1 VRRLATAAIFAAA
14 IATVGAVPG
23 IGLALSGAAQLQATG
38 AGAPGQIRSGGAQVI
53 AGSYL
58 VVLRDG
64 AAAGRVAELATSRG
78 ARIGHRYSA
87 ALHGFEVAADEAT
100 AQRLA
105 AHPAVSYVERN
116 ATYRISQA
124 DRVPQATTTP
134 TGGTQLNPPWG
145 LDRID
150 QRFLPLNA
158 SYTYPNTGA
167 GVRIYV
173 MNTGIRFTHVEFG
186 GRAVSGRDVID
197 NDNDAS
203 DCNGL
208 GTHLAGIAGGAT
220 YGVAKSATLVAV
232 RLVNC
237 QGSASIAQVVAGI
250 DWVTANAVKPAVALL
265 TVGGSATATF
275 DAAVRSSIASG
286 VTYVVAAGSSNSDA
300 CSFSPGRVAEAVT
313 VSAADSN
320 DNKTSFTN
328 FGTCV
333 DIFAPGV
340 SITSAWYTS
349 NTAISTISG
358 TSTAAA
364 HVAGGAALLLA
375 ASPTWS
381 PAQVAAGLFTN
392 ATLNAVNNPG
402 AGTPNRLLY
411 VRFAPPNPCS
421 RANGA
426 NVAVPD
432 FPGAAVNSTVTVSGC
447 ARAPSTAATVE
458 VHILH
463 PFRGDLQIDLVAPD
477 GSAYRLLSPS
487 ADSGDNIHTT
497 FVVNLSAELA
507 NGSWRLRV
515 TDCRTGNTGQID
527 GWALNL

>member
-1 VRRLATAAIFAAA
+1 MRRLATAAIFAAA

-23 IGLALSGAAQLQATG
+23 VGIALTGAAGPQPAG
-38 AGAPGQIRSGGAQVI
+38 AAAPGQIRSGGAQVI

-58 VVLRDG
+58 VVLRDNT
-64 AAAGRVAELATSRG
+64 AADRVAELATSRG

-87 ALHGFEVAADEAT
+87 ALHGFEVATDEAT

-116 ATYRISQA
+116 SVHQIDTGRTPMATA
-124 DRVPQATTTP
+124 TP
-134 TGGTQLNPPWG
+134 TGGTQLNAPWG

-150 QRFLPLNA
+150 QRFLPLNGT
-158 SYTYPNTGA
+158 YTYPNNGA

-208 GTHLAGIAGGAT
+208 GTHLAGIAGGIT

-265 TVGGSATATF
+265 TVGGSASATF
-275 DAAVRSSIASG
+275 DAAVRNSIASG

-300 CSFSPGRVAEAVT
+300 CNFSPGRVAEAIT
-313 VSAADSN
+313 VSASDAS

-333 DIFAPGV
+333 DMFAPGV

-349 NTAISTISG
+349 NTATSTISG

-381 PAQVAAGLFTN
+381 PAQVAAGLNTN
-392 ATLNAVNNPG
+392 ATLNAVNNAG
-402 AGTPNRLLY
+402 TGTPNRLLY

-432 FPGAAVNSTVTVSGC
+432 FPNPAVTSTVTVSGC
-447 ARAPSTAATVE
+447 ARVPSTAATVE

-463 PFRGDLQIDLVAPD
+463 PFRGDLQIDLLAPD

-487 ADSGDNIHTT
+487 ADSGDDIHTT

-507 NGSWRLRV
+507 GGSWRLRV
-515 TDCRTGNTGQID
+515 ADCRTGNTGQID